1 MIEDDI
7 KRFEKSTGIFE
18 KFDYMKEKLN
28 DELTILKNSLSEI
41 KQEKGNI
48 LEIEKRMILIN
59 ATIKESDQKINQF
72 LNDKKKI
79 DNLTSMIS
87 TLKTQADSAEEKIA
101 SIESARILINGLDS
115 KINNI
120 EVKLR
125 GLEDIYKDASDKEV
139 EIKRSIESVNDIKN
153 RSLELSKYL
162 EVINKKYDDLE
173 FKRTTY
179 EKTFKNF
186 EKDAGFIIKS
196 EGKINDVLDKFNQ
209 MDGLVEDIEQRTD
222 SINKIREWLVKAET
236 QIVNLNN
243 ETDKRIKLLESLF
256 DRSPESKV
264 VKNSLKDDTSKK
276 DAVMKLK
283 NHGWTIDDIAKNL
296 NLSIGEVEFILDL
309 EYHRGK

>member
-1 MIEDDI
+1 
-7 KRFEKSTGIFE
+7 
-18 KFDYMKEKLN
+18 
-28 DELTILKNSLSEI
+28 
-41 KQEKGNI
+41 
-48 LEIEKRMILIN
+48 
-59 ATIKESDQKINQF
+59 
-72 LNDKKKI
+72 
-79 DNLTSMIS
+79 
-87 TLKTQADSAEEKIA
+87 
-101 SIESARILINGLDS
+101 
-115 KINNI
+115 
-120 EVKLR
+120 
-125 GLEDIYKDASDKEV
+125 
-139 EIKRSIESVNDIKN
+139 
-153 RSLELSKYL
+153 
-162 EVINKKYDDLE
+162 
-173 FKRTTY
+173 
-179 EKTFKNF
+179 
-186 EKDAGFIIKS
+186 
-196 EGKINDVLDKFNQ
+196 